1 MRSNVPGRGV
11 VCERSTPLDRAGV
24 ILPNARHRSLIIMF
38 RSTSF
43 AALGLVALAA
53 TASAQSKP
61 APSLVAGYIVSTDAG
76 ARTIEVKTGQSLK
89 TYTIA
94 EDARLDQGKTSLQAA
109 DLANATGQR
118 ITIWYTTNGDTRIAS
133 RGKLDQ
139 SKDKATAKVATPVT
153 PAVTPE

>member
-1 MRSNVPGRGV
+1 
-11 VCERSTPLDRAGV
+11 
-24 ILPNARHRSLIIMF
+24 MF

-43 AALGLVALAA
+43 AALGLVALAG
-53 TASAQSKP
+53 TASAQPLPTTKII
-61 APSLVAGYIVSTDAG
+61 AGYIVSADAA
-76 ARTIEVKTGQSLK
+76 ARTIEVKTGQSLQ

-94 EDARLDQGKTSLQAA
+94 ENAKLDQGKTSLQAA

-118 ITIWYTTNGDTRIAS
+118 ITIWYTIDGDTRVAS
-133 RGKLDQ
+133 RVKLDQ